1 MIKRTL
7 EISREPAHLS
17 VRDEQLILK
26 RDGQT
31 IGQVPCEDI
40 GVVLVDHPQ
49 TTYTHGALAKLA
61 ESDAAV
67 VICGRDHLPAA
78 VLLPM
83 ADHSQVVWR
92 LDAQLNVGRPLRK
105 QLWRQL
111 VVAKIE
117 AQARNISPQLPA
129 HRKLLALA
137 REVRSGDPTNV
148 EAQAARVYWANWL
161 NDEASG
167 SVPIFCSEK
176 MGTDPLAAETPH
188 QRDSPHFAAT
198 TGASLAE
205 IADRA
210 SGSREMATVPAFRR
224 DPDLPGLNSY
234 LNYGYAVVRAAIA
247 RAIVAAGLLPSIGLH
262 HRNRSNAFCL
272 ADDLIEPLRP
282 LVDDRVRELHRQG
295 YEELNQPAKAALL
308 EILADRVQFGD
319 EVGPLMV
326 ELHRY
331 VASLVRCFTGEAREL
346 EIPRATDAAEPSPN
360 PSLPGRGNSTPCPT
374 HLPPCPLNPDP

>member
-1 MIKRTL
+1 LIKRTL

-17 VRDEQLILK
+17 VRNDQLVLK

-31 IGQVPCEDI
+31 VGQVPCEDI

-78 VLLPM
+78 ILLPM

-92 LDAQLNVGRPLRK
+92 LDAQLAVSRPLRK

-111 VVAKIE
+111 VVAKVE
-117 AQARNISPQLPA
+117 AQARNVSPDLPA

-137 REVRSGDPTNV
+137 REVRSGDPTNI
-148 EAQAARVYWANWL
+148 EAQAAKVYWANWL
-161 NDEASG
+161 WNLDEVREGDSPLLGERG
-167 SVPIFCSEK
+167 SVPNLSEPK
-176 MGTDPLAAETPH
+176 LGTD
-188 QRDSPHFAAT
+188 
-198 TGASLAE
+198 
-205 IADRA
+205 
-210 SGSREMATVPAFRR
+210 PAFRR
-224 DPDLPGLNSY
+224 DPDLPGLNSF
-234 LNYGYAVVRAAIA
+234 LNYGYAVLRAAIA
-247 RAIVAAGLLPSIGLH
+247 RAIVAAGLLPSVGLH

-295 YEELNQPAKAALL
+295 YEELNQPAKAAIL
-308 EILADRVQFGD
+308 EILADRVRFGD
-319 EVGPLMV
+319 EIGPLMV
-326 ELHRY
+326 TLHRY
-331 VASLVRCFTGEAREL
+331 VASLVRCFTGEAKEL
-346 EIPRATDAAEPSPN
+346 EIPVAAEECAEPSPG
-360 PSLPGRGNSTPCPT
+360 PSL
-374 HLPPCPLNPDP
+374 

>member
-17 VRDEQLILK
+17 VRDEQLVLK

-31 IGQVPCEDI
+31 VGQVPCEDI

-78 VLLPM
+78 ILLPM

-92 LDAQLNVGRPLRK
+92 LDAQLGVSRPLRK

-111 VVAKIE
+111 VVAKVQ
-117 AQARNISPQLPA
+117 AQARNLSEELPA

-137 REVRSGDPTNV
+137 REVRSGDPTNI
-148 EAQAARVYWANWL
+148 EAQAARVYWNNWL
-161 NDEASG
+161 G
-167 SVPIFCSEK
+167 SVPNSASQGSVPNSCSEEL
-176 MGTDPLAAETPH
+176 GTDPLAPH
-188 QRDSPHFAAT
+188 DP
-198 TGASLAE
+198 LAG
-205 IADRA
+205 I
-210 SGSREMATVPAFRR
+210 FRR
-224 DPDLPGLNSY
+224 DPDLPGLNSF
-234 LNYGYAVVRAAIA
+234 LNYGYAVLRAAVA
-247 RAIVAAGLLPSIGLH
+247 RAIVAAGLLPSVGLH
-262 HRNRSNAFCL
+262 HCNRGNAFCL
-272 ADDLIEPLRP
+272 ADDLMEPLRP

-295 YEELNQPAKAALL
+295 YEELNQPAKAAILELL
-308 EILADRVQFGD
+308 AERVRFGD

-331 VASLVRCFTGEAREL
+331 VASLVRCYTGEAKEL
-346 EIPRATDAAEPSPN
+346 EIPVALDC
-360 PSLPGRGNSTPCPT
+360 TPCPQ
-374 HLPPCPLNPDP
+374 PPAPCP

>member
-17 VRDEQLILK
+17 VRNEQLVLK

-31 IGQVPCEDI
+31 VGQVPCEDI

-78 VLLPM
+78 ILLPM
-83 ADHSQVVWR
+83 VDHSQVVWR
-92 LDAQLNVGRPLRK
+92 LDAQLGVGRPLRK

-111 VVAKIE
+111 VVAKIQ
-117 AQARNISPQLPA
+117 AQARNLSPELPA

-161 NDEASG
+161 NDEPPGSVPNFGSQKLETESVG
-167 SVPIFCSEK
+167 SVPIFGSEK
-176 MGTDPLAAETPH
+176 MGTDPLPST
-188 QRDSPHFAAT
+188 DLLSAT
-198 TGASLAE
+198 DPL
-205 IADRA
+205 DF
-210 SGSREMATVPAFRR
+210 VFRR
-224 DPDLPGLNSY
+224 DPDLPGLNSF
-234 LNYGYAVVRAAIA
+234 LNYGYAVLRAALA
-247 RAIVAAGLLPSIGLH
+247 RAIVAAGLLPSLGLH

-295 YEELNQPAKAALL
+295 YEELNQPAKAAIL
-308 EILADRVQFGD
+308 EILADRVRFGE

-331 VASLVRCFTGEAREL
+331 VASLVRCFTGDDREL
-346 EIPRATDAAEPSPN
+346 IIPTACDALSKSPATDNGSIPASA
-360 PSLPGRGNSTPCPT
+360 PCLLHPAS
-374 HLPPCPLNPDP
+374 

>member
-1 MIKRTL
+1 VIKRTL

-17 VRDEQLILK
+17 VRDEQLVLK

-83 ADHSQVVWR
+83 VDHSQVVWR
-92 LDAQLNVGRPLRK
+92 LDAQLGVTRPLRK
-105 QLWRQL
+105 QLWRQI
-111 VVAKIE
+111 VVAKVQ
-117 AQARNISPQLPA
+117 AQARNVPENQPA

-137 REVRSGDPTNV
+137 REVRSGDPKNI

-161 NDEASG
+161 DPG
-167 SVPIFCSEK
+167 SVPNSCSQGSGPIFGSEK
-176 MGTDPLAAETPH
+176 MASDPLPATDPL
-188 QRDSPHFAAT
+188 DF
-198 TGASLAE
+198 
-205 IADRA
+205 
-210 SGSREMATVPAFRR
+210 VFRR
-224 DPDLPGLNSY
+224 DPDGTGLNSY
-234 LNYGYAVVRAAIA
+234 LNYGYAVLRAAIA
-247 RAIVAAGLLPSIGLH
+247 RAIVGAGLLPSVGLH
-262 HRNRSNAFCL
+262 HRNRSNPFCL

-308 EILADRVQFGD
+308 ELLADRVRLGD
-319 EVGPLMV
+319 DVGPLMV
-326 ELHRY
+326 QLHRY
-331 VASLVRCFTGEAREL
+331 VASLVRCFTGESREL
-346 EIPRATDAAEPSPN
+346 EIPIADSA
-360 PSLPGRGNSTPCPT
+360 
-374 HLPPCPLNPDP
+374 PCPLPPASSP

>member
-17 VRDEQLILK
+17 VRDEQLVLK
-26 RDGQT
+26 RDGQ
-31 IGQVPCEDI
+31 IVGQVPCEDI

-78 VLLPM
+78 ILLPM

-92 LDAQLNVGRPLRK
+92 LDAQLGVSRPLRK

-111 VVAKIE
+111 VVAKIQ
-117 AQARNISPQLPA
+117 AQAANISPDLPA
-129 HRKLLALA
+129 YKKLLALA
-137 REVRSGDPTNV
+137 RDVRSGDPTNV

-161 NDEASG
+161 NQG
-167 SVPIFCSEK
+167 SVPNSCSEEL
-176 MGTDPLAAETPH
+176 GTDPLAPN
-188 QRDSPHFAAT
+188 DPL
-198 TGASLAE
+198 AS
-205 IADRA
+205 I
-210 SGSREMATVPAFRR
+210 FRR
-224 DPDLPGLNSY
+224 DPDLPGLNSF
-234 LNYGYAVVRAAIA
+234 LNYGYAVLRAAIA
-247 RAIVAAGLLPSIGLH
+247 RAIVAAGLLPSLGLH

-331 VASLVRCFTGEAREL
+331 VASLVRCFTGDDREL
-346 EIPRATDAAEPSPN
+346 QIPVSA
-360 PSLPGRGNSTPCPT
+360 PCIP
-374 HLPPCPLNPDP
+374 HPAS